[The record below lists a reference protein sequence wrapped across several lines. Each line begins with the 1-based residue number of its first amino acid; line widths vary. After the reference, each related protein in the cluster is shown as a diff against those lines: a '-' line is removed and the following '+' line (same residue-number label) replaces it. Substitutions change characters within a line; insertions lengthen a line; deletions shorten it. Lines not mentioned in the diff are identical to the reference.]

1 MYEEREGLIQPG
13 ESMQELKGKSVFG
26 GIAIGRI
33 SVYNKDEST
42 VKRVK
47 IEDTAAEVK
56 RFEEAKKP
64 QRSSYRHSTKK
75 HWWKSEKSMR

>member
-47 IEDTAAEVK
+47 IEDS
-56 RFEEAKKP
+56 R
-64 QRSSYRHSTKK
+64 RSKTI
-75 HWWKSEKSMR
+75 